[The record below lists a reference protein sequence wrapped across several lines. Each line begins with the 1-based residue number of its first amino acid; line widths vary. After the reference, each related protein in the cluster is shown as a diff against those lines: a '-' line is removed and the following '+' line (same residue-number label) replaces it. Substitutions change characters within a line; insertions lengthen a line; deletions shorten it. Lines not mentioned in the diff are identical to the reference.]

1 MSSSAQSFDS
11 LFADLSH
18 PNPNIRFDACSLLA
32 EHFPEEA
39 LPKLFEL
46 MHDPDPGVYRTAVKA
61 LGMLG
66 HRSLPGLIQ
75 LFDDSDN
82 GTIRACCI
90 KAIVQVSVHF
100 PDQAFP
106 LQVITMLEEAMD
118 DSNPVVAQ
126 SALMTLGHLSK
137 LASEEDRVIP
147 LLIKAC
153 DSSNIAHVQG
163 AAMSLA
169 EIDSPLVSQCL
180 KSLAEDDLKDSLI
193 REVAQ
198 ASLERRQS
206 LGLDGSNV

>member
-1 MSSSAQSFDS
+1 MSSSSNSIDS
-11 LFADLSH
+11 LFADLAH
-18 PNPNIRFDACSLLA
+18 PNPNIRFTACSLLA
-32 EHFPEEA
+32 EQFPEEA
-39 LPKLFEL
+39 MPRLFDL

-61 LGMLG
+61 LGMIG
-66 HRSLPGLIQ
+66 HQSVPNLIQ
-75 LFDDSDN
+75 LFNSSDN

-90 KAIVQVSVHF
+90 KAIVQVSVSF
-100 PDQAFP
+100 PDDAFSIDT
-106 LQVITMLEEAMD
+106 LTMLEKALDD
-118 DSNPVVAQ
+118 DSPVVAQ

-137 LASEEDRVIP
+137 QASEEARVIP

-169 EIDSPLVSQCL
+169 ELDSPLVNQCL
-180 KSLAEDDLKDSLI
+180 QGLAEDESKDELI

-206 LGLDGSNV
+206 LGFD

>member
-1 MSSSAQSFDS
+1 
-11 LFADLSH
+11 
-18 PNPNIRFDACSLLA
+18 
-32 EHFPEEA
+32 
-39 LPKLFEL
+39 
-46 MHDPDPGVYRTAVKA
+46 MHDPDPGAYRTAVKA

-75 LFDDSDN
+75 LFNDSDN

-90 KAIVQVSVHF
+90 KAIVQVSVHC

-106 LQVITMLEEAMD
+106 IQVLTMLEEAMD

-137 LASEEDRVIP
+137 QAPEEDRVIP

-169 EIDSPLVSQCL
+169 EIDSPLVNQCL
-180 KSLAEDDLKDSLI
+180 KGLVDDELKDSLI
-193 REVAQ
+193 REVAL

-206 LGLDGSNV
+206 LGLN

>member
-1 MSSSAQSFDS
+1 MDASSSSLDS
-11 LFADLSH
+11 LFADLVH
-18 PNPNIRFDACSLLA
+18 PNPNIRLTACSLLA
-32 EHFPEEA
+32 EQFPEEA
-39 LPKLFEL
+39 MPRLFEL

-61 LGMLG
+61 LGMIG
-66 HRSLPGLIQ
+66 HKSVPDLIQ
-75 LFDDSDN
+75 LFGSSDN

-90 KAIVQVSVHF
+90 KAIVQVSVSF
-100 PDQAFP
+100 PDEAFSVET
-106 LQVITMLEEAMD
+106 LSMLEKALD
-118 DSNPVVAQ
+118 DDNPVVAQ

-137 LASEEDRVIP
+137 QASEESRVIP

-169 EIDSPLVSQCL
+169 ELDSPLVNQCL
-180 KSLAEDDLKDSLI
+180 QSLAQDSSKDELI

-206 LGLDGSNV
+206 LGFD

>member
-1 MSSSAQSFDS
+1 MDVSSNSIDS
-11 LFADLSH
+11 LFADLVH
-18 PNPNIRFDACSLLA
+18 PNPNIRFTACSLLA
-32 EHFPEEA
+32 EQFPEEA
-39 LPKLFEL
+39 MPRLFEL

-61 LGMLG
+61 LGMIG
-66 HRSLPGLIQ
+66 HKSVPELIQ
-75 LFDDSDN
+75 LFNASDN

-90 KAIVQVSVHF
+90 KTIVQVSVCF
-100 PDQAFP
+100 PDQSFS
-106 LQVITMLEEAMD
+106 LDTLVMLEKALD
-118 DSNPVVAQ
+118 DVSPVVAQ

-137 LASEEDRVIP
+137 QASEESRVIP

-169 EIDSPLVSQCL
+169 ELDSPLVNQCL
-180 KSLAEDDLKDSLI
+180 QGLAQDESKDELI

-206 LGLDGSNV
+206 LGLD

>member
-1 MSSSAQSFDS
+1 MSSSSNSIDS
-11 LFADLSH
+11 LFADLVH
-18 PNPNIRFDACSLLA
+18 PNPNIRFTACSLLA
-32 EHFPEEA
+32 EQFPEEA
-39 LPKLFEL
+39 MPRLFDL

-61 LGMLG
+61 LGMIG
-66 HRSLPGLIQ
+66 HQSVPNLIQ
-75 LFDDSDN
+75 LFNSSDN

-90 KAIVQVSVHF
+90 KAIVQVSVSF
-100 PDQAFP
+100 PDDAFSIDT
-106 LQVITMLEEAMD
+106 LTMLEKALDD
-118 DSNPVVAQ
+118 DSPVVAQ

-137 LASEEDRVIP
+137 QASEEARVIP

-169 EIDSPLVSQCL
+169 ELDSPLVNQCL
-180 KSLAEDDLKDSLI
+180 QGLAEDDSKDELI

-206 LGLDGSNV
+206 LGFD

>member
-1 MSSSAQSFDS
+1 MDVSSSSLDS
-11 LFADLSH
+11 LFADLVH
-18 PNPNIRFDACSLLA
+18 PNPNIRLTACSLLA
-32 EHFPEEA
+32 EQFPEEA
-39 LPKLFEL
+39 MPRLFEL

-61 LGMLG
+61 LGMIG
-66 HRSLPGLIQ
+66 HKSVPDLIQ
-75 LFDDSDN
+75 LFGSSGS

-90 KAIVQVSVHF
+90 KAIVQVSVSF
-100 PDQAFP
+100 PDEAFSVET
-106 LQVITMLEEAMD
+106 LSMLEKALD
-118 DSNPVVAQ
+118 DDNPVVAQ

-137 LASEEDRVIP
+137 QASEESRVIP

-169 EIDSPLVSQCL
+169 ELDSPLVNQCL
-180 KSLAEDDLKDSLI
+180 QSLAQDSSKDELI

-206 LGLDGSNV
+206 LGFD

>member
-1 MSSSAQSFDS
+1 MSSSSNSIDS
-11 LFADLSH
+11 LFADLVH
-18 PNPNIRFDACSLLA
+18 PNPNIRFTACSLLA
-32 EHFPEEA
+32 EQFPEEA
-39 LPKLFEL
+39 MPRLFDL

-61 LGMLG
+61 LGMIG
-66 HRSLPGLIQ
+66 HQSVPNLIQ
-75 LFDDSDN
+75 LFNSSDN

-90 KAIVQVSVHF
+90 KAIVQVSVSF
-100 PDQAFP
+100 PDDAFSIET
-106 LQVITMLEEAMD
+106 LTMLEKALDD
-118 DSNPVVAQ
+118 DSPVVAQ

-137 LASEEDRVIP
+137 QASEEARVIP

-169 EIDSPLVSQCL
+169 ELDSPLVNQCL
-180 KSLAEDDLKDSLI
+180 QGLAEDDSKDELI

-206 LGLDGSNV
+206 LGFD